1 MDKIKKLKLL
11 EDFFNSK
18 TSTSQLILQ
27 LNKLF
32 LLVNNNKTMVYALVD
47 GESESIRLDNYLK
60 LLPDTWD
67 SLDDFFDNFLNKGK
81 EIALSEF
88 IAQKK
93 VLYSLEQF
101 KNNKNLKEKINWS
114 FYSITVLS
122 FKENIRR
129 VFLWGIIFY
138 LFVLGLVFG
147 ISLLGLPK
155 EKIPTSEIIPGS
167 ITVFISIL
175 VTCLIFVIYESI
187 SLLFKRKKISKIV
200 KEIDKLPFYEFTI
213 EKVNEIVSKKTS
225 RNFYTSFDYRML
237 TCNDLS
243 LELINFK

>member
-1 MDKIKKLKLL
+1 MNKRKKLKLL
-11 EDFFNSK
+11 ENFFNSK
-18 TSTSQLILQ
+18 TSKSQLIMQ
-27 LNKLF
+27 LDKLF
-32 LLVNNNKTMVYALVD
+32 LVVNNNKTMVYALVD
-47 GESESIRLDNYLK
+47 GESELIKLDNYLK
-60 LLPDTWD
+60 LLPDSWN
-67 SLDDFFDNFLNKGK
+67 SLDNLFDDFLNKGK
-81 EIALSEF
+81 EITLSEF
-88 IAQKK
+88 IVRKK

-101 KNNKNLKEKINWS
+101 KNYKNLKEKINWS
-114 FYSITVLS
+114 FYSLTVLS
-122 FKENIRR
+122 FKKTLCR

-138 LFVLGLVFG
+138 LFVCGVFFG
-147 ISLLGLPK
+147 ISLLGLTK

-187 SLLFKRKKISKIV
+187 SLLLKRKKISKIV